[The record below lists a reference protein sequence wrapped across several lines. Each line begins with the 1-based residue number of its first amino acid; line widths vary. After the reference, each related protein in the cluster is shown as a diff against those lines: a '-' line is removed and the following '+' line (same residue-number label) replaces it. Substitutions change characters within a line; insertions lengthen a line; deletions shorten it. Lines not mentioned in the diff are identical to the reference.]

1 MIPSSGSGS
10 LLSSLAR
17 WEVMDSLMG
26 VDVIFRTFILRH
38 LFSTYFIKS
47 NMDGGMMLDPS

>member
-1 MIPSSGSGS
+1 MIPTSGSGN
-10 LLSSLAR
+10 LLKPSALGGHGQ
-17 WEVMDSLMG
+17 LMG

>member
-1 MIPSSGSGS
+1 MIPTSGSGS

-17 WEVMDSLMG
+17 WDVMDNLMG
-26 VDVIFRTFILRH
+26 VDVIFRTFIFRH